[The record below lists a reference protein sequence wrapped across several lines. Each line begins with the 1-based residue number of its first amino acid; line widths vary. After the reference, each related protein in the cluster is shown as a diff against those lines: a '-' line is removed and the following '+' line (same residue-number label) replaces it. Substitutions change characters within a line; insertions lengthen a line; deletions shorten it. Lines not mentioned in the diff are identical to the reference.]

1 MYLKNLTI
9 HGFKS
14 FANRTTLE
22 FPSNLL
28 GIVGPNGSG
37 KSNIC
42 DSIRWVLGEQSSK
55 ALRGQKMDDVIFG
68 GTSTAPPAKFSEV
81 RLTFDN
87 KSRFFKV
94 DSDEFILTR
103 KIYRT
108 GDSEYI
114 INGEQ
119 CRLKDIKEKIMDTGL
134 GRDAYSI
141 IGQGMVDNII
151 SSPRGNERRA
161 IIEEAAGIVKYK
173 ADKNES
179 LRKIADTQVNI
190 DRLSDLILELE
201 KQLGPL
207 SLAAQVAQRYL
218 AIEEQ
223 LRNKKMKKL
232 VYEFDAQCR
241 ELSLKKA
248 TVGEYHKKREEH
260 TQKVIVFTAEVE
272 AMQAKVVTLN
282 DKNAQIK
289 KDNYDI
295 IVEQESLQNIEK
307 DLLTKITEINANRES
322 YVRTVDEV
330 GEKIEALENENK
342 SIETD
347 ISSTEEYLKSLDIEI
362 KQHQEDISSISAR
375 LKSSEKTL
383 NVSEDTTYES
393 INELAG
399 AKNSLNQYEGEL
411 KFTEQQIKKLEFE
424 MIRLED
430 RIKEY
435 ALKNTK
441 GSSEQ
446 QTNRQKHT
454 ELKKRFSEINE
465 KLQGLFA
472 EEKQLLKTIQD
483 NTGELITARAQLKA
497 QEDVRKNFDGFA
509 RGVKCLMDA
518 KTQRPDQFKGICGLV
533 TELVSVI
540 PEYETAIEVALG
552 GNMQSVVMEK
562 ARDTEPCIDFLK
574 KTNGGRVTFLPLDTV
589 RPGNPGIIPSGLKGF
604 IGIATDLVKF
614 DKKYQSIFEYLLNP
628 VLVVDTLKNATEFA
642 TKNRFSGRIV
652 TLGGELIASSG
663 AITGGSLAKSSG
675 GGHFSNSGN
684 TEMLKSRA
692 VYLDDKINQDN
703 IKLDAVRKK
712 IDALKSENETVK
724 TEMTRLAAILE
735 TSEESGVDYAQMLKN
750 SESEMSAM
758 VEELEGHKK
767 NKVRLEAEIEKYKKI
782 VTALEEKSRAFHENV
797 KKNKSSQQEERETY
811 AKLSAIL
818 TDKKVEQASTTT
830 KLNNFR
836 KKIID
841 NKNEIEKLD
850 KRTRVDQ
857 GTLTKFEEAYRENS
871 VKLSDVVAKLEV
883 IKSKTSTIEAQKEE
897 ITKEL
902 DTLATQIRIKEN
914 LIASRNKQSMEMLTK
929 IHEFEIQ
936 QTEIEINI
944 KNINN
949 TLETEYKI
957 RESDFPAY
965 RDETFKYE
973 TAADEIAELQQNRDR
988 LGIVNI
994 SAIEDYKTLQQRV
1007 NELKTQR
1014 DDLVSA
1020 RDAIYKI
1027 VEKTDAECT
1036 KLFMETFN
1044 KINEFIGEIF
1054 QLLFNGGSARLV
1066 LEDES
1071 KPLEC
1076 NIDIKAQPPGK
1087 KLQSITLMSGGEKS
1101 LTALSL
1107 LFSILRIKPSPFC
1120 ILDEVEAALDE
1131 FNVLRF
1137 VKMLDNFK
1145 DKTQFLIITHN
1156 KQTMQHLDLLYG
1168 VTMEEKGISKIIS
1181 VRLEQ
1186 AYDIIDM
1193 NVAKASA
1200 AAKSMA

>member
-94 DSDEFILTR
+94 DSDEFVLTR

-207 SLAAQVAQRYL
+207 SLAAQIAQRYL

-330 GEKIEALENENK
+330 GEKIEALETENK

-362 KQHQEDISSISAR
+362 KQLHEDISSISAR

-393 INELAG
+393 INELSN

-424 MIRLED
+424 TIRLED
-430 RIKEY
+430 RIKEFT
-435 ALKNTK
+435 LKNSR

-454 ELKKRFSEINE
+454 ELKKRFGEINE
-465 KLQGLFA
+465 KLQGLFG

-483 NTGELITARAQLKA
+483 NTAELITARAQLKA

-562 ARDTEPCIDFLK
+562 ARDTEPC
-574 KTNGGRVTFLPLDTV
+574 
-589 RPGNPGIIPSGLKGF
+589 
-604 IGIATDLVKF
+604 
-614 DKKYQSIFEYLLNP
+614 
-628 VLVVDTLKNATEFA
+628 
-642 TKNRFSGRIV
+642 
-652 TLGGELIASSG
+652 
-663 AITGGSLAKSSG
+663 
-675 GGHFSNSGN
+675 
-684 TEMLKSRA
+684 
-692 VYLDDKINQDN
+692 
-703 IKLDAVRKK
+703 
-712 IDALKSENETVK
+712 
-724 TEMTRLAAILE
+724 
-735 TSEESGVDYAQMLKN
+735 
-750 SESEMSAM
+750 
-758 VEELEGHKK
+758 
-767 NKVRLEAEIEKYKKI
+767 
-782 VTALEEKSRAFHENV
+782 
-797 KKNKSSQQEERETY
+797 
-811 AKLSAIL
+811 
-818 TDKKVEQASTTT
+818 
-830 KLNNFR
+830 
-836 KKIID
+836 
-841 NKNEIEKLD
+841 
-850 KRTRVDQ
+850 
-857 GTLTKFEEAYRENS
+857 
-871 VKLSDVVAKLEV
+871 
-883 IKSKTSTIEAQKEE
+883 
-897 ITKEL
+897 
-902 DTLATQIRIKEN
+902 
-914 LIASRNKQSMEMLTK
+914 
-929 IHEFEIQ
+929 
-936 QTEIEINI
+936 
-944 KNINN
+944 
-949 TLETEYKI
+949 
-957 RESDFPAY
+957 
-965 RDETFKYE
+965 
-973 TAADEIAELQQNRDR
+973 
-988 LGIVNI
+988 
-994 SAIEDYKTLQQRV
+994 
-1007 NELKTQR
+1007 
-1014 DDLVSA
+1014 
-1020 RDAIYKI
+1020 
-1027 VEKTDAECT
+1027 
-1036 KLFMETFN
+1036 
-1044 KINEFIGEIF
+1044 
-1054 QLLFNGGSARLV
+1054 
-1066 LEDES
+1066 
-1071 KPLEC
+1071 
-1076 NIDIKAQPPGK
+1076 
-1087 KLQSITLMSGGEKS
+1087 
-1101 LTALSL
+1101 
-1107 LFSILRIKPSPFC
+1107 
-1120 ILDEVEAALDE
+1120 
-1131 FNVLRF
+1131 
-1137 VKMLDNFK
+1137 
-1145 DKTQFLIITHN
+1145 
-1156 KQTMQHLDLLYG
+1156 
-1168 VTMEEKGISKIIS
+1168 
-1181 VRLEQ
+1181 
-1186 AYDIIDM
+1186 
-1193 NVAKASA
+1193 
-1200 AAKSMA
+1200 

>member
-411 KFTEQQIKKLEFE
+411 K
-424 MIRLED
+424 
-430 RIKEY
+430 
-435 ALKNTK
+435 
-441 GSSEQ
+441 
-446 QTNRQKHT
+446 
-454 ELKKRFSEINE
+454 
-465 KLQGLFA
+465 
-472 EEKQLLKTIQD
+472 
-483 NTGELITARAQLKA
+483 
-497 QEDVRKNFDGFA
+497 
-509 RGVKCLMDA
+509 
-518 KTQRPDQFKGICGLV
+518 
-533 TELVSVI
+533 
-540 PEYETAIEVALG
+540 
-552 GNMQSVVMEK
+552 
-562 ARDTEPCIDFLK
+562 
-574 KTNGGRVTFLPLDTV
+574 
-589 RPGNPGIIPSGLKGF
+589 
-604 IGIATDLVKF
+604 
-614 DKKYQSIFEYLLNP
+614 
-628 VLVVDTLKNATEFA
+628 
-642 TKNRFSGRIV
+642 
-652 TLGGELIASSG
+652 
-663 AITGGSLAKSSG
+663 
-675 GGHFSNSGN
+675 
-684 TEMLKSRA
+684 
-692 VYLDDKINQDN
+692 
-703 IKLDAVRKK
+703 
-712 IDALKSENETVK
+712 
-724 TEMTRLAAILE
+724 
-735 TSEESGVDYAQMLKN
+735 
-750 SESEMSAM
+750 
-758 VEELEGHKK
+758 
-767 NKVRLEAEIEKYKKI
+767 
-782 VTALEEKSRAFHENV
+782 
-797 KKNKSSQQEERETY
+797 
-811 AKLSAIL
+811 
-818 TDKKVEQASTTT
+818 
-830 KLNNFR
+830 
-836 KKIID
+836 
-841 NKNEIEKLD
+841 
-850 KRTRVDQ
+850 
-857 GTLTKFEEAYRENS
+857 
-871 VKLSDVVAKLEV
+871 
-883 IKSKTSTIEAQKEE
+883 
-897 ITKEL
+897 
-902 DTLATQIRIKEN
+902 
-914 LIASRNKQSMEMLTK
+914 
-929 IHEFEIQ
+929 
-936 QTEIEINI
+936 
-944 KNINN
+944 
-949 TLETEYKI
+949 
-957 RESDFPAY
+957 
-965 RDETFKYE
+965 
-973 TAADEIAELQQNRDR
+973 
-988 LGIVNI
+988 
-994 SAIEDYKTLQQRV
+994 
-1007 NELKTQR
+1007 
-1014 DDLVSA
+1014 
-1020 RDAIYKI
+1020 
-1027 VEKTDAECT
+1027 
-1036 KLFMETFN
+1036 
-1044 KINEFIGEIF
+1044 
-1054 QLLFNGGSARLV
+1054 
-1066 LEDES
+1066 
-1071 KPLEC
+1071 
-1076 NIDIKAQPPGK
+1076 
-1087 KLQSITLMSGGEKS
+1087 
-1101 LTALSL
+1101 
-1107 LFSILRIKPSPFC
+1107 
-1120 ILDEVEAALDE
+1120 
-1131 FNVLRF
+1131 
-1137 VKMLDNFK
+1137 
-1145 DKTQFLIITHN
+1145 
-1156 KQTMQHLDLLYG
+1156 
-1168 VTMEEKGISKIIS
+1168 
-1181 VRLEQ
+1181 
-1186 AYDIIDM
+1186 
-1193 NVAKASA
+1193 
-1200 AAKSMA
+1200 